1 MKLQLSRAQV
11 NSEWKREVE
20 HRLGHKVA
28 ECYQCGKCSAGCP
41 VAYEMFHPVHTMV
54 RLVQLGRKDEALRS
68 RSQWVCVAC
77 EACSTRC
84 PKDVDPARLMTVLR
98 EMAQEE
104 GCVNAHESDI
114 YDFHQSFLTSVRMF
128 GRVYEMGLVA
138 HYKAK
143 SPVKRGF
150 QDVVT
155 GMLMMKRGKPG
166 FLPHKIQN
174 VAAIRRIYERTR
186 LQKSKDKADR
196 RLEEEDPA
204 KSGNR
209 QSQIANRESS

>member
-1 MKLQLSRAQV
+1 MRVELSRTQV
-11 NSEWKREVE
+11 NGAWKREVE
-20 HRLGHKVA
+20 RRLGRKVA
-28 ECYQCGKCSAGCP
+28 DCYQCGKCSAGCP
-41 VAYEMFHPVHTMV
+41 TAYEMYHPVHAMV

-104 GCVNAHESDI
+104 GCVNANESDI
-114 YDFHQSFLTSVRMF
+114 YDFHQSFLTSLRMF

-138 HYKAK
+138 HYKLK

-155 GMLMMKRGKPG
+155 GLQMMRRGKPG
-166 FLPHKIQN
+166 LVPHRVQNLP
-174 VAAIRRIYERTR
+174 AIRRIYERTQLPR
-186 LQKSKDKADR
+186 RRSDTDDR
-196 RLEEEDPA
+196 EA
-204 KSGNR
+204 H
-209 QSQIANRESS
+209 